1 MSSSPDSGPKANRYV
16 CVPSPMDAKPSPPE
30 ICWHLIAPFTFV
42 AGIRYPLAPVVNVVG
57 PEYAGSELLLAAFG
71 WVMVWSGHCT
81 WNDCAAAGSAAT
93 QNSTDKMNVV
103 LNALFLICPPSS
115 FIAAVGGNSVVLAA
129 AGFARSRSCRIDL
142 AKG

>member
-1 MSSSPDSGPKANRYV
+1 
-16 CVPSPMDAKPSPPE
+16 MDAKPSPPE